1 MLAVG
6 CEEVSL
12 GTGTCRVVLDLMMSS
27 RRNAG
32 RLLEESAAAEVC
44 RPWRDDDVAYCRASA
59 VMSGFRDLAESAAVT
74 EWSV

>member
-1 MLAVG
+1 MQRLPQRDVVRIRVRLMECARADMLAVG

-32 RLLEESAAAEVC
+32 RLLEESAAAEI
-44 RPWRDDDVAYCRASA
+44 
-59 VMSGFRDLAESAAVT
+59 
-74 EWSV
+74 

>member
-32 RLLEESAAAEVC
+32 RLLEESAAAEI
-44 RPWRDDDVAYCRASA
+44 
-59 VMSGFRDLAESAAVT
+59 
-74 EWSV
+74 